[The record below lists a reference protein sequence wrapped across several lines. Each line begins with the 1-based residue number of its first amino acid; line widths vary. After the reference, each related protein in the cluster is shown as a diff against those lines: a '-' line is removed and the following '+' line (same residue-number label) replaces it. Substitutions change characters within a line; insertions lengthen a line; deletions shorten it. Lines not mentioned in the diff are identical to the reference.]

1 MCFDLP
7 GHWCEATEQKLNQTE
22 EHARKL
28 QRQLDE
34 TMNKVTA
41 HEEMQLKMQLKLG
54 KAEERAQKLQKMLEE
69 KMDKKVSPTLQLMT
83 LCQR

>member
-1 MCFDLP
+1 MVSDAL
-7 GHWCEATEQKLNQTE
+7 
-22 EHARKL
+22 L
-28 QRQLDE
+28 Q
-34 TMNKVTA
+34 V
-41 HEEMQLKMQLKLG
+41 QLKLG